1 MRSNYLKTLKTAVL
15 AVTVLLLGV
24 SVSVAQQQINLTA
37 GSTTLTLPD
46 GTAVPM
52 WGYSCGAVA
61 AGSTATCAP
70 LNAAATGWSP
80 VLITVPTSA
89 TGGLTINLTNNLP
102 APVPTSLVIV
112 GQLGG
117 GLGTSATTTPS
128 PLHDNMGTTWPVANA
143 GPVNTPPAQGPR
155 VQSFSTQVAAGAT
168 ALLPTWTTLRPG
180 TYLIESGTHP
190 SIQGPMGL
198 YGILVVTTAP
208 AGTTAG
214 TAYPAVGTT
223 TPAVTYNAEIPL
235 LLSEIDPAQNTA
247 VNTAV
252 NTTGFSES
260 ATLGPFL
267 GGPIASF
274 NLISGGA
281 GYTSA
286 PTVSFAGGGG
296 TGGGSATAVIDTDP
310 GSPTYRQ
317 VTEVDIVSPG
327 NYTTAPTVSFSGG
340 GGGTGAK
347 ANVALQLNGNGIAHC
362 SGNAAAC
369 YPPAVNYTPL
379 YYLING
385 VAFNKASVATSL
397 FAASPATDV
406 TGTVLVR
413 MVNAGLRMH
422 VPSIVGAQTGT
433 PATPGLG
440 LIAEDGNPLPGVT
453 RVQSEVF
460 LAAGKTYDVM
470 VNVPTA
476 GTALPIF
483 DRSLGLSGNATAR
496 DAGMLAYISVNGAG
510 APAAG
515 VLGDAAANADTY
527 NSVISGQTLTVSDP
541 AKGVIAN
548 DVNIS
553 GVQVVAGSVTGGT
566 LTLNTNG
573 TFTFVASAGSGGFRY
588 CGNGATSG
596 PACATVTLG
605 GATIESDSGI
615 LVNADAYTSTV
626 ATSVSIKSPGV
637 LENDSDAAGY
647 PLTVDAT
654 SIVPAGGLTVTVDP
668 SGAFNASVGAP
679 GTYTFSY
686 RAQNSQGTLSAAA
699 ATVTLTFPPPSNVH
713 VTLVDGI
720 TKVALAPDYRWIIEE
735 DRTFFVDP
743 NCQTNRLPVGCPVAT
758 PQGTPAIFGTNFHT
772 SYMPVVAQ
780 GCVGTISCES
790 GQSVLGA
797 PAVCDIGDGVCRTG
811 AATKTPVDPSQVV
824 LDSTKHYYISV
835 LPGDAMDPGHA
846 MGGSQIAPGQT
857 SVTVIVDPQNQPPA
871 RVSAFVYED
880 DHPLNG
886 EHDASGG
893 IDTLSPNEPGLG
905 GFNITIID
913 LVGMSGDS
921 AGQLTYDEFGQ
932 PLSNALAGTI
942 DPVTGNDACPVTAN
956 PRTGFDGVESPTG
969 ITGVIPVCPK
979 YESDGTTLS
988 PMAGQ
993 AIVAKMPPGR
1003 YGIIATP
1010 GADRIARGEEW
1021 LQTNTLDGGKDHEA
1035 FLKVNEPSYFQ
1046 EFGPAGYHVSI
1057 GFANPAIIKA
1067 AGTALCGAPGAGCSH
1082 TVSGMVTG
1090 ARMSRP
1096 SDERLYGSGT
1106 RDTFGYTQCYASL
1119 GSPDGADIAFA
1130 KCDENGVFSLGPI
1143 PAGDWRLTI
1152 FDQWNDQIVDGI
1164 STPVRVGNAN
1174 VDMGEIGVHGWKNN
1188 LSTRSFIDINGD
1200 GVSQDNEPGLT
1211 MVSTNVR
1218 YRDGSLSN
1226 LNSTDLQGFAGFN
1239 EVFPIFNWYV
1249 VETYSNRYKNTGT
1262 HVINDA
1268 GGPVDGS
1275 TGPYACGQGGYPACG
1290 SSALMQNMARTFEDP
1305 PLPTNLRV
1313 PGAVYCDNADC
1324 TGFSI
1329 AARPADGGP
1338 GGSTGRIDP
1347 AWATSYGWQSF
1358 MGQNQLL
1365 EFGKKPFADGENG
1378 GIQGHVVYTSTRPFD
1393 DPALLLQLTW
1403 EPQVPHVTMNLYKEG
1418 FATDGVTPT
1427 LTKVDTTTTSSWDDW
1442 AQGFRSDG
1450 IPNMNCPGQS
1460 TGDPFFYT
1468 LLNQPA
1474 LLDFY
1479 NSQHG
1484 GAAVTP
1490 LPNNAQY
1497 KCYDG
1502 MHMWNQLQPAPYD
1515 GMYQFPSIAGRN
1527 TQTGVPTGGTGSVAG
1542 TNCTICV
1549 ANPTDSTPMLP
1560 AGKYVVEM
1568 VVPSGYELVK
1578 EEDKN
1583 ILLGDTYEAPVT
1595 TQFAG
1600 FGNIFIMPDQ
1610 ATVAANNNPNNPL
1623 IPNTN
1628 EGVTPRHEGDT
1639 GSVETFWPCVGAA
1652 RIVPDFMSLFPQSGQ
1667 NAPFAGATRNLCDR
1681 KEVTLEDQMSVLAK
1695 FYVFSSTHVAAHF
1708 TGIIS
1713 DDFTSE
1719 FDPFSPAF
1727 GEKFSPP
1734 NLPVGIKDWAGNEV
1748 ARIYSDQHGIYN
1760 GLNYSTF
1767 SVNPPDPSG
1776 YIPQMMTM
1784 CMNDR
1789 GQGTT
1794 PDPFYQAA
1802 YSQFC
1807 YEWSFMPGQTGYLDT
1822 PVIPTAAFAAGYNHP
1837 DCAYPDATPAVSEVD
1852 GDGVGPW
1859 IADRGTAHP
1868 ITIHALGNQAV
1879 NNYGYSGPNST
1890 VAPYNAKSITRHYGF
1905 GATQGTGSVTIG
1917 GVTATVSSW
1926 SDTQI
1931 VVTVPGTGTQVP
1943 QCSIQQRGVAG
1954 NARCG
1959 ELIITASN
1967 GKKSVDTVTVTIGG
1981 KAPTRLLAGQTIQSA
1996 IDHATPGDLIIV
2008 PPATYSEL
2016 LIMWKPVRLQGV
2028 GAASSIID
2036 ANAHPAGK
2044 LDPWRQRIVCLF
2056 GLGLNGVPASWNS
2069 GCGPSLGMT
2078 IGWNANSSNPQIDR
2092 LPLEA
2097 TVGWDAS
2104 LNGNLAEQLQEPTL
2118 MGAYEGAGI
2127 TVLSKGVRFPAGS
2140 RPFDAD
2146 TFPDGTTLLTGD
2158 NANNTNCNAFPSDF
2172 YCNPSSIDGL
2182 SVTNSS
2188 QGGGGIFVHAWAHNL
2203 EISNNRVNNNQ
2214 GTLAGGISVG
2224 QGEHPDAYL
2233 AGGVIPA
2240 PGSCQN
2246 SNVTN
2251 LQLPYCFDR
2260 FVNIHHNAITTNSSE
2275 GDELFAAT
2283 PSGAG
2288 GVAFCTGADNY
2299 QFNFNWVCGNLST
2312 GDGSGVSQMGF
2323 VWDGSINHN
2332 SILFNQ
2338 STNPTTPS
2346 NGGGLLIMSAP
2357 DTDPLCPGEPDV
2369 DCSKAFG
2376 SVGDGIG
2383 RNLVINA
2390 NLIMGNAAEAG
2401 SGGGIRFQGVNGAEV
2416 GTFPNTPSRWYTV
2429 NVYNNIIT
2437 NNVAGWDGGGVSL
2450 QDSIGV
2456 NLINNTIVSNDSTAS
2471 SGTLFGA
2478 FFASQASAP
2487 TPCPRDL
2494 QGASIPCV
2502 PLTAPQ
2508 PAGLSSGTHS
2518 AEFLTSLPAS
2528 ITCPPGH
2535 PLNTAN
2541 PNNGVVNG
2549 FCRTVSYPILY
2560 NDVFWQ
2566 NRAFNIAVTQPGSGA
2581 QQATVTLV
2589 PALNQG
2595 STGACVTTG
2604 ASYWDIGLRGDTGPS
2619 NHSSGVTF
2627 TPRASILTDAGDYP
2641 EGNTSF
2647 RANSGANPNV
2657 VRQYC
2662 NGSKIPPEVGAGA
2675 WYQVPPGTNEGNVP
2689 VPIFN
2694 LTAGATVD
2702 EGNNWVNITWGPL
2715 SLINPT
2721 SETNP
2726 STETVLSDYSLTA
2739 GSPAIGYITPATS
2752 GVTYTAA
2759 PANDFFENPRKTNNA
2774 VDAGAVEFAVAPN
2787 TPILSVTGGP
2797 VSFGN
2802 VVTGTT
2808 SGSRTL
2814 TLTNSGTGAANT
2826 IAVAVATTSTP
2837 TTPNQFA
2844 RLGGTCGATLAAGA
2858 SCTITVTFSPTTA
2871 GAKTGTVTITA
2882 NVTVAG
2888 SPVALSGTGVAAVVS
2903 ASLTPTSWNAT
2914 CTGAV
2919 GCGLLAPTQVFTLT
2933 NTGNTT
2939 LTGITQGVLGGTNA
2953 NQWTVIRLLSTC
2965 GPATGGQLLGQ
2976 TTLAPGT
2983 SCVVTVRFQPTT
2995 TGAKGPATISV
3006 TDAAGT
3012 QSSTLTGTRN

>member
-37 GSTTLTLPD
+37 GATSLTLPD

-52 WGYSCGAVA
+52 WGYSCGTA
-61 AGSTATCAP
+61 AGGSTAICAK
-70 LNAAATGWSP
+70 LNAAAAGWSP
-80 VLITVPTSA
+80 VVITVPTGQ
-89 TGGLTINLTNNLP
+89 TLQINLTNSLTFGANSI
-102 APVPTSLVIV
+102 PTSLVIV
-112 GQLGG
+112 GQLGAN
-117 GLGTSATTTPS
+117 LGHSASTTPS
-128 PLHDNMGTTWPVANA
+128 PAHPDQGATWPVSD
-143 GPVNTPPAQGPR
+143 PTTTNTPPPQGDR
-155 VQSFSTQVAAGAT
+155 VQSFSTEVAAGAT
-168 ALLPTWTTLRPG
+168 TSLTWTTPRAG
-180 TYLIESGTHP
+180 TYLLESGTHP

-198 YGILVVTTAP
+198 YGMVVVTDA
-208 AGTTAG
+208 TTG
-214 TAYPAVGTT
+214 TAYTG
-223 TPAVTYNAEIPL
+223 VTYSADVRL
-235 LLSEIDPAQNTA
+235 LMSEIDPVQNNS
-247 VNTAV
+247 VNAAV
-252 NTTGFSES
+252 NTTGFSETNVWS
-260 ATLGPFL
+260 GQAPNGCGYPGPN
-267 GGPIASF
+267 PSTPTNPTF
-274 NLISGGA
+274 N
-281 GYTSA
+281 T
-286 PTVSFAGGGG
+286 
-296 TGGGSATAVIDTDP
+296 
-310 GSPTYRQ
+310 
-317 VTEVDIVSPG
+317 
-327 NYTTAPTVSFSGG
+327 
-340 GGGTGAK
+340 
-347 ANVALQLNGNGIAHC
+347 
-362 SGNAAAC
+362 C
-369 YPPAVNYTPL
+369 YPPAVNYRPL
-379 YYLING
+379 YYLFNG
-385 VAFNKASVATSL
+385 VAFDKTNAARSV
-397 FAASPATDV
+397 FAASAAPG
-406 TGTVLVR
+406 TGGVLVR
-413 MVNAGLRMH
+413 LVNAGLRMH
-422 VPSIVGAQTGT
+422 VPSIVGAQTGS
-433 PATPGLG
+433 AGSGFSLV
-440 LIAEDGNPLPGVT
+440 AEDGNLLPGVQ

-460 LAAGKTYDVM
+460 MAAGKTYDVM
-470 VNVPTA
+470 INVPA
-476 GTALPIF
+476 AGGTALPIF

-496 DAGMLAYISVNGAG
+496 DAGMLAYISVNGAA

-515 VLGDAAANADTY
+515 VLGAATAVADTY
-527 NSVISGQTLTVSDP
+527 NSVISGKTLTVSDP
-541 AKGVIAN
+541 GKGVIAN

-553 GVQVVAGSVTGGT
+553 GVKVQAPVAG
-566 LTLNTNG
+566 LTLNTDG
-573 TFTFVASAGSGGFRY
+573 TFTYLGAPTSFTY

-596 PACATVTLG
+596 AACATVTLG
-605 GATIESDSGI
+605 AAGIEAASGI
-615 LVNADAYTSTV
+615 TCTVPTPTYTSTV
-626 ATSVSIKSPGV
+626 ATALSIKPPGI
-637 LENDSDAAGY
+637 LSFCRDAAGY
-647 PLTVDAT
+647 PLKVNAA
-654 SIVPAGGLTVTVDP
+654 SVSGSLSPAGSVSVDENGGFTATVG
-668 SGAFNASVGAP
+668 GAGD
-679 GTYTFSY
+679 YTFSFKPE
-686 RAQNSQGTLSAAA
+686 NSQGTPSANAA
-699 ATVTLTFPPPSNVH
+699 NVTLHFPAPSNLH
-713 VTLVDGI
+713 VTLVDGL
-720 TKVALAPDYRWIIEE
+720 TKVALTPQDYRWIIEE
-735 DRTFFVDP
+735 DRTFYVDP
-743 NCQTNRLPVGCPVAT
+743 NCQTNPLPVTCPLAT
-758 PQGTPAIFGTNFHT
+758 PQGTPAIFGTNFHI

-780 GCVGTISCES
+780 GCVGTVSCES

-797 PAVCDIGDGVCRTG
+797 PSVCDVGNGGCQPGT
-811 AATKTPVDPSQVV
+811 TKTPVDPSQVV
-824 LDSTKHYYISV
+824 LDPTKHYYISV

-857 SVTVIVDPQNQPPA
+857 SVTVIVDPQSQPPA
-871 RVSAFVYED
+871 KVSAFVYED

-886 EHDASGG
+886 EHDAGGG
-893 IDTLSPNEPGLG
+893 IDSLSPNEPGLG

-979 YESDGTTLS
+979 YEADGTTLS

-993 AIVAKMPPGR
+993 AIVANMPPGR

-1035 FLKVNEPSYFQ
+1035 FIKVNEPAYFQ

-1057 GFANPAIIKA
+1057 GFANPAFIKA
-1067 AGTALCGAPGAGCSH
+1067 AGTALCTGAGAPSCTQ
-1082 TVSGMVTG
+1082 TVTGMVTG

-1096 SDERLYGSGT
+1096 SDERLYGSGS

-1130 KCDENGVFSLGPI
+1130 KCDDQGNFTLTGI

-1164 STPVRVGNAN
+1164 STPVRVGGATNASLCHGPGSSGSTC
-1174 VDMGEIGVHGWKNN
+1174 DMGEIGVHGWKNN
-1188 LSTRSFIDINGD
+1188 LSTRSFIDVNGD
-1200 GVSQDNEPGLT
+1200 GVSQDNEPGLSL
-1211 MVSTNVR
+1211 VSTNVR

-1290 SSALMQNMARTFEDP
+1290 NSALMQNMARTFEDFSV
-1305 PLPTNLRV
+1305 PTSLRV

-1324 TGFSI
+1324 NGFSI
-1329 AARPADGGP
+1329 ATRPAGGGP

-1347 AWATSYGWQSF
+1347 PWATSYGWQSF

-1378 GIQGHVVYTSTRPFD
+1378 GIQGHVVYASTRPFD

-1403 EPQVPHVTMNLYKEG
+1403 EPQVPHVTINLYQEG
-1418 FATDGVTPT
+1418 FAADGVTPT

-1450 IPNMNCPGQS
+1450 IPNMNCPGQT

-1468 LLNQPA
+1468 LLNQPS

-1484 GAAVTP
+1484 GAPVTP
-1490 LPNNAQY
+1490 LPNNSQY

-1527 TQTGVPTGGTGSVAG
+1527 PQTGVPTGGTGSVAG

-1549 ANPTDSTPMLP
+1549 ANPTDNTPMLP

-1568 VVPSGYELVK
+1568 VIPPGYELVK

-1610 ATVAANNNPNNPL
+1610 ATVSASYNPNNPL
-1623 IPNTN
+1623 IPSTD
-1628 EGVTPRHEGDT
+1628 EGVSPRHEGDT

-1652 RIVPDFMSLFPQSGQ
+1652 RVVPDYMSLFPLSGQ
-1667 NAPFAGATRNLCDR
+1667 NAPFAGATRHLCDR

-1734 NLPVGIKDWAGNEV
+1734 NLPVGIKDWAGNEI

-1760 GLNYSTF
+1760 GLNYSSF

-1776 YIPQMMTM
+1776 YIPQMMTL

-1789 GQGTT
+1789 GKGVS

-1822 PVIPTAAFAAGYNHP
+1822 PVIPTSAFAAGYNHP

-1868 ITIHALGNQAV
+1868 ITIHALGNQLV
-1879 NNYGYSGPNST
+1879 NNYGYSGPQATS
-1890 VAPYNAKSITRHYGF
+1890 APYNAKTVTRHYGF
-1905 GATQGTGSVTIG
+1905 GAQGAGSSVTIG
-1917 GVTATVSSW
+1917 GVTANISSW

-1931 VVTVPGTGTQVP
+1931 VVTVPSTGTLVP

-1959 ELIITASN
+1959 ELVITAAN
-1967 GKKSVDTVTVTIGG
+1967 GKKSIDTVTITIGG
-1981 KAPTRLLAGQTIQSA
+1981 KAPTRLAAGQSIQSA
-1996 IDHATPGDLIIV
+1996 IDAATPGDMIIV
-2008 PPATYSEL
+2008 PPGTYSEL

-2028 GAASSIID
+2028 GAASSII
-2036 ANAHPAGK
+2036 NADPHPAGK
-2044 LDPWRQRIVCLF
+2044 LNPWRERIVCLF

-2069 GCGPSLGMT
+2069 TCGPTLGMT
-2078 IGWNANSSNPQIDR
+2078 TGWNANRSNPQIDR

-2097 TVGWDAS
+2097 TVGWDAT

-2146 TFPDGTTLLTGD
+2146 TFPDGTTLLTGN
-2158 NANNTNCNAFPSDF
+2158 NANNNNCNAFPSDF

-2203 EISNNRVNNNQ
+2203 EIANNRVNNNQ
-2214 GTLAGGISVG
+2214 GTLSGGITVG
-2224 QGEHPDAYL
+2224 QGEHPDSYL
-2233 AGGVIPA
+2233 AGDVLPA
-2240 PGSCQN
+2240 PGSCQS
-2246 SNVTN
+2246 SNVTG

-2260 FVNIHHNAITTNSSE
+2260 FVNIHNNAVTSNSSE

-2283 PSGAG
+2283 PSGSG

-2299 QFNFNWVCGNLST
+2299 QFNNNWVCGNMST
-2312 GDGSGVSQMGF
+2312 GDGGGVSQLGF
-2323 VWDGSINHN
+2323 IWDGSIQHN
-2332 SILFNQ
+2332 AILFNQ

-2357 DTDPLCPGEPDV
+2357 DSDPICPGEPDV
-2369 DCSKAFG
+2369 DCSHAFG

-2383 RNLVINA
+2383 RNLVVNA

-2401 SGGGIRFQGVNGAEV
+2401 SGGGIRFQGVNGTEV
-2416 GTFPNTPSRWYTV
+2416 GTFPTNPSRWYTV
-2429 NVYNNIIT
+2429 NVTNNIIA

-2487 TPCPRDL
+2487 TPCPRDA
-2494 QGASIPCV
+2494 QGANIPCV
-2502 PLTAPQ
+2502 PLSDPQ
-2508 PAGLSSGTHS
+2508 PAGLSSAGHS
-2518 AEFLTSLPAS
+2518 AEFLASLPAS
-2528 ITCPPGH
+2528 ITCPAGH
-2535 PLNTAN
+2535 TGVAN
-2541 PNNGVVNG
+2541 NSNVVNG
-2549 FCRTVSYPILY
+2549 ACRTVSFPILY

-2566 NRAFNIAVTQPGSGA
+2566 NRAFNIVVTQPVAGSGA
-2581 QQATVTLV
+2581 QQATVELV
-2589 PALNQG
+2589 PALNQA
-2595 STGACVTTG
+2595 STGACVTPPS
-2604 ASYWDIGLRGDTGPS
+2604 ALSYWDIGLRGDHGPN
-2619 NHSSGVTF
+2619 NHASGITF

-2641 EGNTSF
+2641 GGNTSF
-2647 RANSGANPNV
+2647 RANSGSNPNV

-2662 NGSKIPPEVGAGA
+2662 NGSKIPPEAGA
-2675 WYQVPPGTNEGNVP
+2675 SVWYLVPPGTNEGNVP

-2702 EGNNWVNITWGPL
+2702 EGNNWISMTWGPL
-2715 SLINPT
+2715 SLT
-2721 SETNP
+2721 SPATGAI
-2726 STETVLSDYSLTA
+2726 LGDYSLA
-2739 GSPAIGYITPATS
+2739 SGSPAIGYITPGNSST
-2752 GVTYTAA
+2752 TYTAA
-2759 PANDFFENPRKTNNA
+2759 PANDFFENPRKNNNA
-2774 VDAGAVEFAVAPN
+2774 VDAGAVEFAGG
-2787 TPILSVTGGP
+2787 TGGGGGGAGT
-2797 VSFGN
+2797 VSISPNPLTITLPTNSVSGTG
-2802 VVTGTT
+2802 VV
-2808 SGSRTL
+2808 
-2814 TLTNSGTGAANT
+2814 TLTNTQ
-2826 IAVAVATTSTP
+2826 P
-2837 TTPNQFA
+2837 
-2844 RLGGTCGATLAAGA
+2844 LGGA
-2858 SCTITVTFSPTTA
+2858 SVTVT
-2871 GAKTGTVTITA
+2871 
-2882 NVTVAG
+2882 NVTVAAPG
-2888 SPVALSGTGVAAVVS
+2888 SNLLTWTLVIDPLGT
-2903 ASLTPTSWNAT
+2903 NANT
-2914 CTGAV
+2914 CTGTT
-2919 GCGLLAPTQVFTLT
+2919 LAPTQSCTVRVRFSNLLAARGVNRLGTITFTD
-2933 NTGNTT
+2933 N
-2939 LTGITQGVLGGTNA
+2939 
-2953 NQWTVIRLLSTC
+2953 
-2965 GPATGGQLLGQ
+2965 ATGSPQ
-2976 TTLAPGT
+2976 
-2983 SCVVTVRFQPTT
+2983 S
-2995 TGAKGPATISV
+2995 GALIGHA
-3006 TDAAGT
+3006 
-3012 QSSTLTGTRN
+3012 N